1 MGGLY
6 GLAVLITG
14 KVAESREGSDAILLA
29 GVKKGIEIALRTDEE
44 RAELPKRY
52 KVIADR
58 GAPGSQIETRN
69 WKLKN
74 VLVWLRKCFSQL
86 L

>member
-6 GLAVLITG
+6 GSTVLITEKG
-14 KVAESREGSDAILLA
+14 AESREGSDAILLP

-52 KVIADR
+52 KVIADP
-58 GAPGSQIETRN
+58 GAPGSQSETRN
-69 WKLKN
+69 WKLEN
-74 VLVWLRKCFSQL
+74 VLVCLRKCFSQL

>member
-6 GLAVLITG
+6 GLTVLITE
-14 KVAESREGSDAILLA
+14 KVAEPREGSDAILLPSVEK
-29 GVKKGIEIALRTDEE
+29 GVEIALRTDEE

-58 GAPGSQIETRN
+58 GAPGS
-69 WKLKN
+69 
-74 VLVWLRKCFSQL
+74 
-86 L
+86 